1 MAMLGASLL
10 ASAQSTE
17 RINVGP
23 SGEANLESDKPAISA
38 DGRFVAFHSHATNL
52 VAGDTNNVID
62 IFVRDRVA
70 GTTTRASVNSQGV
83 QSNGTSYEP
92 SISADGR
99 YVAFWSFGDNLV
111 SGDTNGTWDVF
122 VHDRQLGLTV
132 RASVDSL
139 GNEGNAYA
147 ERPVISADGT
157 SVAFWSGASN
167 LVVGDTNGVSDVFV
181 RHIPSGTTRRVSIST
196 AGAEANQ
203 PCYFPAISADGQTIA
218 FYSQSTSLVAGDL
231 SPNEDIFVHKIQS
244 GVTVRAS
251 VDAMGGE
258 PNNASLTPSL
268 SADGRYCAFTSAAT
282 DLVAG
287 DTNSAWDVFV
297 RDLQAGTTVLA
308 SSGVGGVPAAG
319 SSYHPTITADGR
331 LVAFASE
338 AENLVSAQSYSGADV
353 YIRDLVTG
361 QTVLLP
367 AQVYGQAPLAYSE
380 SPAVSAN
387 GRFVSFR
394 SAAGNLVAGDT
405 NNVPDIFLRDWYS
418 TYFVDADGDGYGNPL
433 LTGRFPQ
440 CPPGYSANNMDCDDS
455 TAAKH
460 PGAPELCD
468 GLDNDCDGQIDE
480 GFTSTYCTAGTSVH
494 GCTALIAGVG
504 TPSSSAGSGF
514 NIVVSNVPGQ
524 RYGTIFYGFY
534 PANVPWAPNSPS
546 YRCVSFPIQR
556 MGNLPTHGSVS
567 QCNGDLTIDFNAWY
581 AANPGT
587 LGAPFVAGQVFYA
600 QGWYRDPAAPKQT
613 NLSNGLRFTLCN

>member
-1 MAMLGASLL
+1 MAMLSASLL

-17 RINVGP
+17 RVNVGLG
-23 SGEANLESDKPAISA
+23 GEANLESDKPAISA
-38 DGRFVAFHSHATNL
+38 DGRFVAFQSQATNL
-52 VAGDTNNVID
+52 VAGDTNNSID
-62 IFVRDRVA
+62 IFVRDRVT
-70 GTTTRASVNSQGV
+70 GTTTRVSVDSQGA

-99 YVAFWSFGDNLV
+99 FVAFWSFASNLV
-111 SGDTNGTWDVF
+111 PGDTNGTWDVF
-122 VHDRQLGLTV
+122 VYDRQLGLTS

-167 LVVGDTNGVSDVFV
+167 LVVGDTNGVADVFV

-196 AGAEANQ
+196 AGVEADQ

-218 FYSQSTSLVAGDL
+218 FYSQSTSLVPGDL
-231 SPNEDIFVHKIQS
+231 SPNEDIFVHTIQN

-258 PNNASLTPSL
+258 PNNTCLTPSL
-268 SADGRYCAFTSAAT
+268 SADGRYCAFASAAS

-287 DTNSAWDVFV
+287 DTNSAWDIFV
-297 RDLQAGTTVLA
+297 RDLQAGITILVTT
-308 SSGVGGVPAAG
+308 GVGGAPANG
-319 SSYHPTITADGR
+319 GSYHPTITADGR
-331 LVAFASE
+331 MVAFASE
-338 AENLVSAQSYSGADV
+338 AENLGAAQGSPVADV
-353 YIRDLVTG
+353 YIKDLVTG
-361 QTVLLP
+361 QILLLP
-367 AQVYGQAPLAYSE
+367 TPVYGQAPLSFSE
-380 SPAVSAN
+380 SPAVSVN
-387 GRFVSFR
+387 GRLVSFR
-394 SAAGNLVAGDT
+394 SGAGNLVAGDT
-405 NNVPDIFLRDWYS
+405 NNVPDIFVRDWYS
-418 TYFVDADGDGYGNPL
+418 TFFVDADGDGYGNPL
-433 LTGRFPQ
+433 LTGQFPQ

-468 GLDNDCDGQIDE
+468 GLDNDCDGVIDD
-480 GFTSTYCTAGTSVH
+480 GFISTYCTAGTSVH
-494 GCTALIAGVG
+494 GCVASIAGVG
-504 TPSSSAGSGF
+504 TPSTTTGSGF
-514 NIVVSNVPGQ
+514 DIVVSSVPGQ

-581 AANPGT
+581 AANPGA
-587 LGAPFVAGQVFYA
+587 LGAPFIAGQVFYA